1 MMNLMKYIMWEYRT
15 FWKMLWGTRSTY
27 GYRNPEILKC
37 YMFLC
42 LYFTRNS
49 FWRHLL
55 PNHLTFF
62 IKKRYLFYQQIKC
75 VFNCLR
81 LTSNHIVAKMGC
93 HISRYCKSVINST
106 LFFTVQGKWSPDDE
120 LPESSKHVESEWR
133 LPMKIKDSPQVTS
146 CWLFLNNSTL
156 FS

>member
-1 MMNLMKYIMWEYRT
+1 MNLMKYIMWEYRT

-62 IKKRYLFYQQIKC
+62 IKKKISLLSTNKMCVQLFAFDQQPHCSQNGLSHIKVLQVSYQ
-75 VFNCLR
+75 FYAFFYS
-81 LTSNHIVAKMGC
+81 TGKM
-93 HISRYCKSVINST
+93 ISWWWASRKLETCR
-106 LFFTVQGKWSPDDE
+106 
-120 LPESSKHVESEWR
+120 EW
-133 LPMKIKDSPQVTS
+133 MTTTHENKG
-146 CWLFLNNSTL
+146 
-156 FS
+156 